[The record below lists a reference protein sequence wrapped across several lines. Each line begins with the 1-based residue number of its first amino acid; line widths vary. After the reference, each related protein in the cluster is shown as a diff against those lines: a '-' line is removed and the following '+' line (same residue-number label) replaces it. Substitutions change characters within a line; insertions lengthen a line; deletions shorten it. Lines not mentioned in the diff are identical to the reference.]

1 MRREVW
7 EESGIVVQEV
17 EILDSQP
24 WPIGRGGNC
33 ELMIGC
39 RAIARTE
46 LTNIQDKDV
55 QEVRWFSLEEARNM
69 LEASKHSVEFP
80 RNNSAP
86 YLPGPYAI
94 AHHLVENFVQ
104 NSTKVMKDES
114 PRSLLSSPSSSSDLE
129 NELKDNY
136 SSMSHHSILAVA
148 LPIVFSSVWT
158 TAVVFIFSNRLLNL

>member
-69 LEASKHSVEFP
+69 LEASKHSAEFP

-94 AHHLVENFVQ
+94 AHHLVEDFVQ
-104 NSTKVMKDES
+104 NRTKVMKDES
-114 PRSLLSSPSSSSDLE
+114 LRSLLSSPPSSSSDLE
-129 NELKDNY
+129 NEPKDK
-136 SSMSHHSILAVA
+136 SHGILAVA

-158 TAVVFIFSNRLLNL
+158 TAVVFIFYNRLINI